1 MCVEY
6 FNNIQIIKE
15 TERIIHTTKK
25 TKQNKNN
32 NNNNKLSTKQNF
44 YLNLL
49 STNQTKWSNTLKQFA
64 GFCRQIL

>member
-6 FNNIQIIKE
+6 FNNIQIIKK

-25 TKQNKNN
+25 KKQNKN

-49 STNQTKWSNTLKQFA
+49 SANQTKWSNTLKQFA